1 MAENKPYSA
10 PVYAIS
16 QIKHTGAP
24 EWAAP
29 VMVINHPS
37 SKKDSYSVAKVDIS
51 RYLCEYKN
59 YNANKPLMGMCLV
72 WHIPFFCTL
81 IKTQNK

>member
-1 MAENKPYSA
+1 MNFYFNSFSPASGESKVIVIVIVITFPPRLCYQPDKAHGSA
-10 PVYAIS
+10 L
-16 QIKHTGAP
+16 

-51 RYLCEYKN
+51 RYLCDYK
-59 YNANKPLMGMCLV
+59 
-72 WHIPFFCTL
+72 I
-81 IKTQNK
+81 